1 MYALETD
8 TGVQLLAFE
17 RARGHREFAEDLGP
31 RLVSAAFSTDSRWL
45 AAAGREQL
53 GVWDLQNGG
62 PATLAT
68 NAGDTRVEFAANGE
82 IFADRRGAAFRWR
95 VSPGPDAT
103 SPPKLESLELAVPAG
118 FVSLYPL
125 SNGVVMSGARGSA
138 LVGNEQLGAGPRE
151 WKRSVDGLNGV
162 SPDGRW
168 LAMFRSFT
176 PHLVVHRLPDLER
189 VAILT
194 NASSVHS
201 FEFSPA
207 GDELAVSCRV
217 GGVEFWS
224 TATWQRTRTITNLN
238 NQLYSAA
245 GRTMWL
251 TRQFRAGGLHD
262 ARTLELLLPLPV
274 GTYPLAV
281 SPDGRRL
288 AVSVDLRRLQVWDL
302 VEVRR
307 HLREMGLDWRE

>member
-1 MYALETD
+1 
-8 TGVQLLAFE
+8 
-17 RARGHREFAEDLGP
+17 LGGEGD
-31 RLVSAAFSTDSRWL
+31 VI
-45 AAAGREQL
+45 AGL
-53 GVWDLQNGG
+53 
-62 PATLAT
+62 
-68 NAGDTRVEFAANGE
+68 
-82 IFADRRGAAFRWR
+82 
-95 VSPGPDAT
+95 SAT
-103 SPPKLESLELAVPAG
+103 SPPKLEPLELAVPAG
-118 FVSLYPL
+118 FVSLYPV

-138 LVGNEQLGAGPRE
+138 LVGHEQLGAGPRE

-176 PHLVVHRLPDLER
+176 PHLVVHRLPDLKR

-194 NASSVHS
+194 NASSIHS

-238 NQLYSAA
+238 NQLYSAD

-302 VEVRR
+302 VEVRQQ
-307 HLREMGLDWRE
+307 LAQLGLDWRE

>member
-1 MYALETD
+1 
-8 TGVQLLAFE
+8 
-17 RARGHREFAEDLGP
+17 
-31 RLVSAAFSTDSRWL
+31 L

-62 PATLAT
+62 PGALAT
-68 NAGDTRVEFAANGE
+68 NAGDTRMEFAANGE
-82 IFADRRGAAFRWR
+82 LFADRRGAGFRWR
-95 VSPGPDAT
+95 VSPGPHAMS
-103 SPPKLESLELAVPAG
+103 SPTLDSLELAVPAG
-118 FVSLYPL
+118 FVSLCL
-125 SNGVVMSGARGSA
+125 VSNGVVMSGARGSA
-138 LVGNEQLGAGPRE
+138 LVGREELGAGPRE

-168 LAMFRSFT
+168 LAMYRSYT
-176 PHLVVHRLPDLER
+176 PHLVVHRLPDLAR

-194 NASSVHS
+194 NAANIHS
-201 FEFSPA
+201 FDFSPA
-207 GDELAVSCRV
+207 GDELAVSCRS

-238 NQLYSAA
+238 NQLYSAD

-251 TRQFRAGGLHD
+251 MWQFRAGGLHD

-281 SPDGRRL
+281 SPDNRYL
-288 AVSVDLRRLQVWDL
+288 AVSMDLRRLQVWDL

-307 HLREMGLDWRE
+307 QLAELGLDWRD

>member
-1 MYALETD
+1 
-8 TGVQLLAFE
+8 
-17 RARGHREFAEDLGP
+17 
-31 RLVSAAFSTDSRWL
+31 
-45 AAAGREQL
+45 
-53 GVWDLQNGG
+53 
-62 PATLAT
+62 
-68 NAGDTRVEFAANGE
+68 
-82 IFADRRGAAFRWR
+82 
-95 VSPGPDAT
+95 
-103 SPPKLESLELAVPAG
+103 
-118 FVSLYPL
+118 
-125 SNGVVMSGARGSA
+125 
-138 LVGNEQLGAGPRE
+138 
-151 WKRSVDGLNGV
+151 VDGLNGA

-176 PHLVVHRLPDLER
+176 PHLIVHRLPDLER

-194 NASSVHS
+194 NGANIHS

-224 TATWQRTRTITNLN
+224 TTTWQRTRMATNLN
-238 NQLYSAA
+238 HQSYSAD

-251 TRQFRAGGLHD
+251 TQQYRAGGLYD
-262 ARTLELLLPLPV
+262 ARTLKLLMPLPL

-281 SPDGRRL
+281 SPDNRYL

-307 HLREMGLDWRE
+307 QLAEFGLDWRD